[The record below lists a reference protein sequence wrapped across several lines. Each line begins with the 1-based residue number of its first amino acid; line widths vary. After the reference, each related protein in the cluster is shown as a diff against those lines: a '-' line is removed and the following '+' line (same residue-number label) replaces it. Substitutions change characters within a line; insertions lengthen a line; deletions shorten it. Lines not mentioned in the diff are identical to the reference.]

1 MIDLYKQNIAARS
14 EHLFNVMSSTR
25 FLQMQGL
32 NNEIPFFIFPYE
44 PHEQDE
50 IEKMGKS
57 LINKLELKGLRI
69 LKINLYDLSL
79 ELLTRRGVLDQILEN
94 EPTSSKRDLLDDL
107 HGVLDTSRH
116 LVPEISKRMA
126 ERVVFDILFLTG
138 VGEVYPYI
146 RSHILLNNLQSV
158 AKDHP
163 TVLWFPG
170 QYTFTAEGRSSLKLF
185 NCLPDD
191 AYYRAFNILDYQV

>member
-1 MIDLYKQNIAARS
+1 MTSLYDQNIPTRLDHLYK
-14 EHLFNVMSSTR
+14 VMSSQR
-25 FLQMQGL
+25 FLNMQGL
-32 NNEIPFFIFPYE
+32 NNEIPFFIFPYK
-44 PHEQDE
+44 PQEQDE

-57 LINKLELKGLRI
+57 LINKLELKGVRI

-79 ELLTRRGVLDQILEN
+79 DLLKTRGVFEQILEN
-94 EPTSSKRDLLDDL
+94 ESQYSRKELMEDLQGILDI
-107 HGVLDTSRH
+107 GRH
-116 LVPEISKRMA
+116 LIPEIAKKMS
-126 ERVVFDILFLTG
+126 ERIAFDILFLTG
-138 VGEVYPYI
+138 VGEVFPYI
-146 RSHILLNNLQSV
+146 RSHNILNSLQSV